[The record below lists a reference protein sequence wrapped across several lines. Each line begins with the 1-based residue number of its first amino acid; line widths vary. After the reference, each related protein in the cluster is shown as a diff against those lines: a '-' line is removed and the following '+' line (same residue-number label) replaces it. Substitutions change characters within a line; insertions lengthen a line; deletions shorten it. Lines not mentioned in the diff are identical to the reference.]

1 MMPLTTL
8 SNRVARGDLGMEID
22 PSKIFLAQKMLIA
35 RANLAGEFPHD
46 LHSLMIIIM
55 MIMMIMMTH

>member
-1 MMPLTTL
+1 
-8 SNRVARGDLGMEID
+8 MEID

-35 RANLAGEFPHD
+35 RANLAGELPD
-46 LHSLMIIIM
+46 DRHSLMIIIM